1 MNEFLKKYNRMI
13 PIVLIALLVI
23 LGLSVI
29 VSLNSKGGKK
39 DPNDVNE
46 EVDSDIGSQFGLDGS
61 FLGVIKDIN
70 DEINAISIMD
80 INGSTD
86 VVLYYNGGTDIR
98 DKYGK
103 VISMTQIDLGEIVDV
118 YYEKSSNKVVKL
130 QISKDAWE
138 YKEVE
143 NFKIKNSNKVMEIA
157 DAKYRFNDRLVIA
170 GGETLI
176 NLIEINEKDE
186 LTVKGI
192 NEEIWS
198 IIVTKGHGY
207 LRLQNYEDFLDGSIE
222 VGYHIILPIVKDMLI
237 VAREGDY
244 KVTLEKGNIK
254 GSKHINVMRDQEIVL
269 DMSEYRKEPEKKG
282 NVDFLIQPYGAT
294 LYIDGEEVDYED
306 PVELLY
312 GNHVVRVSLVGYE
325 TYAGMLDMDES
336 SKIVE
341 INLAQEN
348 VIDETNDSSNQSD
361 NDVTILPEDTSNK
374 ETKDAD
380 ESKDV
385 EPGDDE
391 TEEDET
397 EDTDE
402 SNEDNNV
409 ETKDYDTDHIISMKQ
424 PIGAEIYLNG
434 VLKGTVPCSFT
445 KEIGIH
451 TVTFRRSGYVTKSYT
466 IEAPDDSRDINY
478 SFPEMSKL

>member
-1 MNEFLKKYNRMI
+1 MNEFLKKYNKMI
-13 PIVLIALLVI
+13 PTVLIVLLVV

-29 VSLNSKGGKK
+29 FSLYSVGGKK
-39 DPNDVNE
+39 NPKDAKQ
-46 EVDSDIGSQFGLDGS
+46 EVDTEIGSQLGLEGN

-80 INGSTD
+80 ISGDSD
-86 VVLYYNGGTDIR
+86 MVLYYNGGTNIR
-98 DKYGK
+98 DKFGK
-103 VISMTQIDLGEIVDV
+103 LISMTQMDLGEIVDV
-118 YYEKSSNKVVKL
+118 YYEKGSNKVVKL

-138 YKEVE
+138 YKGVE

-157 DAKYRFNDRLVIA
+157 DSKYRFNDRLVIA

-192 NEEIWS
+192 NEEIRS
-198 IIVTKGHGY
+198 IIITKGHGY
-207 LRLQNYEDFLDGSIE
+207 IRLRNYEDFLEGSIE

-325 TYAGMLDMDES
+325 TYAGMLDVNES
-336 SKIVE
+336 SKVVE
-341 INLAQEN
+341 INLAQVN
-348 VIDETNDSSNQSD
+348 VIEETNDSSNQSD
-361 NDVTILPEDTSNK
+361 KDVTILPEDTSGE
-374 ETKDAD
+374 ETKTED

-385 EPGDDE
+385 EDKDDQ
-391 TEEDET
+391 TKEEVK
-397 EDTDE
+397 DTDE
-402 SNEDNNV
+402 SDENNNG
-409 ETKDYDTDHIISMKQ
+409 ETKDYDTDHTISMKQ

-434 VLKGTVPCSFT
+434 ILKGIVPCSFT

-451 TVTFRRSGYVTKSYT
+451 TVTFRRNGYVTKSYT
-466 IEAPDDSRDINY
+466 VEVTDDARDINF
-478 SFPEMSKL
+478 SFPEMSKLQ